1 MANKKILVTGSTGFI
16 GRFLIE
22 RLKRDE
28 VEVVEC
34 DLTKGHDLLDL
45 KQTLALP
52 PAEIVV
58 HLAANTNVQT
68 AFEQPYPIY
77 RDNIIGTLN
86 LLEYCRLN
94 RVGRFIYSSSY
105 VYGQPQSLPINES
118 HPVMINNPYGRS
130 KLLCEQLVAA
140 YSDDF
145 GLAASI
151 LRNFNVYGRGQD
163 PRFLIPSII
172 EQLYSDVPVIKVA
185 DLAPKRDYVYINDI
199 VEAIWRC
206 CLSTAAGARTYN
218 IGYGASFS
226 VGEALELI
234 FKLSDRR
241 KPVEAAGATRKNE
254 IADTV
259 ADISKAERE
268 LGWRPQFDFAAG
280 LTDLLRAEGRIK

>member
-1 MANKKILVTGSTGFI
+1 MANRKVLVTGSAGFI
-16 GRFLIE
+16 GRALNE
-22 RLKRDE
+22 RFRSE
-28 VEVVEC
+28 AVEFIEC
-34 DLTKGHDLLDL
+34 DLTNGHDLLDL

-94 RVGRFIYSSSY
+94 RIGRFIYSSSY
-105 VYGQPQSLPINES
+105 VYGQPRSLPISES

-130 KLLCEQLVAA
+130 KLFGEQLVAA
-140 YSDDF
+140 YSEDF

-151 LRNFNVYGRGQD
+151 LRNFNVYGRGQNQ
-163 PRFLIPSII
+163 RFLIPSII
-172 EQLYSDVPVIKVA
+172 EQLYSDAPVIKVT
-185 DLAPKRDYVYINDI
+185 DLAPKRDYVYIKDI

-206 CLSTAAGARTYN
+206 CLSTATGARIYN

-234 FKLSDRR
+234 FKVSGRR
-241 KPVEAAGATRKNE
+241 KPVETAGATRKNE

-259 ADISKAERE
+259 ADISKAVRE
-268 LGWRPQFDFAAG
+268 LGWCPQFDFAAG
-280 LTDLLRAEGRIK
+280 LTDLLRAEGRLK